1 MSISPDL
8 DWKIETTWNW
18 LLQTMLAIKLL
29 PTDNPRTS
37 GVHYGTGLYTLH
49 HILTRRSCLTNQQ
62 SKNAWFILGRGEIP
76 DLYAHLICAQ
86 LHDTDRNAVV
96 GMAAV
101 LEGHTQAISWA
112 SRDPTADHQ
121 IICLSLTL
129 LDMICPCGWIR
140 DKEATDDKP
149 RWIHQRT
156 GAGQWDFPNLMK
168 FETIILS
175 GQPLHLS
182 TMDDWS
188 GIVTA
193 SWLPINSNVDTLLRI
208 LLQNHPLGSLSEF
221 RKNSMIS
228 LQQRS
233 PSGTTL
239 NPHFFNQGDTTS
251 ERKRR

>member
-1 MSISPDL
+1 
-8 DWKIETTWNW
+8 
-18 LLQTMLAIKLL
+18 
-29 PTDNPRTS
+29 
-37 GVHYGTGLYTLH
+37 
-49 HILTRRSCLTNQQ
+49 
-62 SKNAWFILGRGEIP
+62 
-76 DLYAHLICAQ
+76 
-86 LHDTDRNAVV
+86 
-96 GMAAV
+96 
-101 LEGHTQAISWA
+101 
-112 SRDPTADHQ
+112 
-121 IICLSLTL
+121 
-129 LDMICPCGWIR
+129 MICPCGWIR

-239 NPHFFNQGDTTS
+239 TPHFFNQGDTTS
-251 ERKRR
+251 DRERRKISHLIHRATDLQIPGTPKRSEYAYH

>member
-8 DWKIETTWNW
+8 GWKIETTWNW

-37 GVHYGTGLYTLH
+37 GAHYGTGLYTLH
-49 HILTRRSCLTNQQ
+49 HLLTRRSGLTNQQ

-76 DLYAHLICAQ
+76 DLYAQLICAQ

-101 LEGHTQAISWA
+101 LEGHTQAISRT
-112 SRDPTADHQ
+112 SRDPAADHST
-121 IICLSLTL
+121 ICLSLTL

-156 GAGQWDFPNLMK
+156 GVGQWDFPNLLK
-168 FETIILS
+168 IETIILA
-175 GQPLHLS
+175 GQPLQSS
-182 TMDDWS
+182 TIDD
-188 GIVTA
+188 
-193 SWLPINSNVDTLLRI
+193 
-208 LLQNHPLGSLSEF
+208 
-221 RKNSMIS
+221 
-228 LQQRS
+228 
-233 PSGTTL
+233 
-239 NPHFFNQGDTTS
+239 
-251 ERKRR
+251 